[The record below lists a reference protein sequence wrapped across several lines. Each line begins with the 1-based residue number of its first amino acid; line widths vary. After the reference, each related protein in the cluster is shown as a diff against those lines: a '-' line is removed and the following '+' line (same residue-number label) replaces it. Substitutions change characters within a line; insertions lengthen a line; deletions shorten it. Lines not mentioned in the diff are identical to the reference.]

1 MIFDG
6 TKCLRLHFR
15 NGAKALAGDMHDPQ
29 SDKTRLDA
37 IRTQRE
43 FLIDQI
49 RQSERTIERS
59 RELIERLD
67 ELLAGGV
74 LIRFRAIGWQALL

>member
-1 MIFDG
+1 
-6 TKCLRLHFR
+6 
-15 NGAKALAGDMHDPQ
+15 MHDPQ

-43 FLIDQI
+43 FLIDQS

-59 RELIERLD
+59 RELIKRLD
-67 ELLAGGV
+67 ELLAKDG
-74 LIRFRAIGWQALL
+74 LKP

>member
-1 MIFDG
+1 ME
-6 TKCLRLHFR
+6 TKPLRLHFR

-29 SDKTRLDA
+29 SDKARLDA

-59 RELIERLD
+59 RELIKRLD
-67 ELLAGGV
+67 ELLAKDG
-74 LIRFRAIGWQALL
+74 LKP

>member
-1 MIFDG
+1 
-6 TKCLRLHFR
+6 
-15 NGAKALAGDMHDPQ
+15 MHDPQ
-29 SDKTRLDA
+29 SDKTRFDA